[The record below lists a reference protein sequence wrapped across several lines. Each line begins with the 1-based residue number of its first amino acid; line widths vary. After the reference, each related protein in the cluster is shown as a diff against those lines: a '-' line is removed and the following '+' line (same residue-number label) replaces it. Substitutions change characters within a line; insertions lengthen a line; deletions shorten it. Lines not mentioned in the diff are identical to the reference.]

1 MAKKP
6 LPAVAKAA
14 KNLPAFMTK
23 GKTVGKEVVT
33 PVKKGKGK
41 PVSKGKGKM
50 LPYGKFGA

>member
-23 GKTVGKEVVT
+23 GKKPAGKEVVT

-41 PVSKGKGKM
+41 PKAVAAKGKNPFAK
-50 LPYGKFGA
+50 Y